1 MSPRRSNPFPHRS
14 RPASSALRSPP
25 GRPALLLAGL
35 LASLLLLGAGGELAA
50 QTGTIQ
56 GTIIDAQSGR
66 ALVGTQVSIP
76 GTQRGVV
83 AGAQGRYV
91 LENVP
96 AGEVTLRFQIIGYEL
111 VDRTV
116 TIQAGATVTLDVQ
129 LRTRAL
135 AMDELVV
142 TGVGQATARRQLS
155 TSVAVLG
162 EQAIAEAPVQSI
174 DQLLQGRVAG
184 STVSAVSAQPGTG
197 SQISFR
203 GVSSVFG
210 SQTPVIYIDG
220 VRVDNSAATAPGT
233 GGEQSSALADLLTTD
248 IERIEVTRGGPASTL
263 YGSDAAT
270 GVIQIFT
277 KRGRPGAPR
286 ITARIEQG
294 FDAPDLKYILDAG
307 EIYPSRVESGELPA
321 DFLARSFFQ
330 TGWVQN
336 YSLGVSGGSDNVT
349 FNVSGRVQ
357 DAEGIQPRNESNLIS
372 TRGSLQASLTER
384 SRLQFSGSYTRS
396 NYGRLYNGTAIADPL
411 TALEVGD
418 ALFFTGAS
426 TVQEA
431 TEIFL
436 LADIEELVERTG
448 FSGGYIFEGSDLF
461 GFRATLGVDRRAS
474 EQTQFQPIGFT
485 PDNEEGSLQRFQRNF
500 TSATVDAAASINWP
514 STENLRSTFTV
525 GAQGFRDNEYRI
537 FGSGVGF
544 ALPGSKDFDDAAT
557 ITAGESRSQV
567 FTGGIYLDENL
578 AIRDRVFLNLGVRFD
593 AGTSFGDEVD
603 FATYP
608 KAGIAWD
615 VGRES
620 FMQDLAGRWVTEFR
634 LRSAYGET
642 GKFPPPFLRDR
653 TFGATSFRE
662 ESAPRFSNPGN
673 PDLRPEVTKTFEVG
687 FEAAFLDDR
696 IGVDFTWYDAS
707 TEDAL
712 FFVPEQPVTGQ
723 GTQIRNV
730 GEISNRGI
738 EVDVSALLVNRAN
751 FSWQVGATFQT
762 VDNEVVSMGGAA
774 PFFVEPQKRVVE
786 GKVVGAWFVT
796 TPFDSN
802 GDGNLN
808 ASEQRFIR
816 DCDDC
821 KAYGP
826 TPTRSGGVSTRISVG
841 PSLTFSA
848 RGDWAAGH
856 KVMDFGSVWSTFN
869 GIFRREIREE
879 GYVYPIRYNAQG
891 QPGNPYA
898 QSAARSEFIYDGDWF
913 KLREISARYAISGD
927 LASRV
932 GAQGGAAFFSLR
944 NAWIWSK
951 NPLIDPELSGLNP
964 SGGGLAL
971 GGESSITMS
980 PPRSFRF
987 GLEFTF

>member
-1 MSPRRSNPFPHRS
+1 MIPLRSFLSP
-14 RPASSALRSPP
+14 LRSPP
-25 GRPALLLAGL
+25 LLAL
-35 LASLLLLGAGGELAA
+35 VAAACMVGAAEA
-50 QTGTIQ
+50 QTGTVQ

-66 ALVGTQVSIP
+66 VLPGTQVSIP
-76 GTQRGVV
+76 GTQRGGI
-83 AGAQGRYV
+83 ANAQGRFV

-96 AGEVTLRFQIIGYEL
+96 AGPATIRFQIIGYE
-111 VDRTV
+111 TV
-116 TIQAGATVTLDVQ
+116 EREVTVQAGQTTTVDVQ
-129 LRTRAL
+129 LGTRAL

-142 TGVGQATARRQLS
+142 TGVGQATSRRQLS

-197 SQISFR
+197 SQVSFR
-203 GVSSVFG
+203 GVGSVFG

-220 VRVDNSAATAPGT
+220 VRVDNSQATALGT
-233 GGEQSSALADLLTTD
+233 GGEQSSALADLLTSD
-248 IERIEVTRGGPASTL
+248 IERIEITRGGPASTL

-286 ITARIEQG
+286 ITARIDQG
-294 FDAPDLKYILDAG
+294 VDVPELKYILDA
-307 EIYPSRVESGELPA
+307 ENIYPTRVESGELPG
-321 DFLARSFFQ
+321 DFLARSFFR
-330 TGWVQN
+330 TGWVQS

-349 FNVSGRVQ
+349 YNVSGRVQ
-357 DAEGIQPRNESNLIS
+357 DSEGVQPKNASGLVS
-372 TRGSLQASLTER
+372 TRGSLQANLTER
-384 SRLQFSGSYTRS
+384 SRLQFSGSYNRS

-436 LADIEELVERTG
+436 LADIDELVERFG
-448 FSGGYIFEGSDLF
+448 FSTGYTFEGSDLF
-461 GFRATLGVDRRAS
+461 GFRATLGMDRRS
-474 EQTQFQPIGFT
+474 NEQSQFQPIGFT
-485 PDNEEGSLQRFQRNF
+485 PGEPTGSLTRFQRNF
-500 TSATVDAAASINWP
+500 TSVTVDAAGSLNWP
-514 STENLRSTFTV
+514 QSGDFRSTLTV

-537 FGSGVGF
+537 FGSGTTF

-557 ITAGESRSQV
+557 VTAGESRSQV
-567 FTGGIYLDENL
+567 FNGGLYVDENL
-578 AIRDRVFLNLGVRFD
+578 RWRDRVFLNLGVRLD
-593 AGTSFGDEVD
+593 AGTSFGDDVD
-603 FATYP
+603 YALYP
-608 KAGIAWD
+608 KAGLAWD
-615 VGRES
+615 VGREDFLVGARGGFLS
-620 FMQDLAGRWVTEFR
+620 ELR
-634 LRSAYGET
+634 LRTAYGET

-653 TFGATSFRE
+653 TFSAISFRD
-662 ESAPRFSNPGN
+662 ESAARFANPGN
-673 PDLRPEVTKTFEVG
+673 LDLSPEVTKTFEAG
-687 FEAAFLDDR
+687 FEAALFGDR
-696 IGVDFTWYDAS
+696 VGIDFTWYDAQ
-707 TEDAL
+707 TIDAL

-738 EVDVSALLVNRAN
+738 ELDVSALLVNTPR
-751 FSWQVGATFQT
+751 FSWQVGATYQT

-786 GKVVGAWFVT
+786 GQVVGAWFVT

-808 ASEQRFIR
+808 GSEQRFIKPCEP
-816 DCDDC
+816 DEDC

-826 TPTRSGGVSTRISVG
+826 TPTRSGSVSTRVSLG
-841 PSLTFSA
+841 RSLTLSA
-848 RGDWAAGH
+848 LGDWAAGH

-869 GIFRREIREE
+869 GIYRREIVED
-879 GYVYPIRYNAQG
+879 GYTYPVRYNAAG
-891 QPGNPYA
+891 QPGSRYA

-913 KLREISARYAISGD
+913 KLREISARYSLGD
-927 LASRV
+927 NLASRV
-932 GAQGGAAFFSLR
+932 GAQSGVAFFSLR
-944 NAWIWSK
+944 NAWVWSK
-951 NPLIDPELSGLNP
+951 NPLIDAELSGLNP

-980 PPRSFRF
+980 PPRAFRF
-987 GLEFTF
+987 GLELTF

>member
-1 MSPRRSNPFPHRS
+1 MPTHRMNPAGPRARLPLH
-14 RPASSALRSPP
+14 PALFLLALPLL
-25 GRPALLLAGL
+25 ALLLAHPQPGV
-35 LASLLLLGAGGELAA
+35 AQQGGI
-50 QTGTIQ
+50 IQ
-56 GTIIDAQSGR
+56 GTVTDAQSGR
-66 ALVGTQVSIP
+66 ALVGAQLSVP
-76 GTQRGVV
+76 GTQRGTV

-96 AGEVTLRFQIIGYEL
+96 AGEVTVRLLMIGYEQ
-111 VDRTV
+111 VEQTV
-116 TIQAGATVTLDVQ
+116 TVQAGQTVTLDFTV
-129 LRTRAL
+129 RTRAL

-142 TGVGQATARRQLS
+142 TGVGQATSRRQLS
-155 TSVAVLG
+155 TSVAVLS

-197 SQISFR
+197 SQVSFR
-203 GVSSVFG
+203 GISSVFG
-210 SQTPVIYIDG
+210 SQTPVIYVDG
-220 VRVDNSAATAPGT
+220 VRVDNSSATAPGT
-233 GGEQSSALADLLTTD
+233 GGEQSSALADLLTSD

-294 FDAPDLKYILDAG
+294 VDVPELKYILDAG
-307 EIYPSRVESGELPA
+307 IIYESRVEAGELPA
-321 DFLARSFFQ
+321 DFLAQSFFRN
-330 TGWVQN
+330 GWVQN
-336 YSLGVSGGSDNVT
+336 YSLGVSGGSDQVT
-349 FNVSGRVQ
+349 YNVSGRIQ
-357 DAEGIQPRNESNLIS
+357 DAGGVQPKNQSGLIS
-372 TRGSLQASLTER
+372 TRGSLQANLTDR

-396 NYGRLYNGTAIADPL
+396 NYGRLYNGTAISDPL

-431 TEIFL
+431 TDIFL
-436 LADIEELVERTG
+436 LADIEELVERIG
-448 FSGGYIFEGSDLF
+448 FSTGYLWEGSEF
-461 GFRATLGVDRRAS
+461 VNFRATLGVDRRAN

-500 TSATVDAAASINWP
+500 TSATFDAGATFLWP
-514 STENLRSTFTV
+514 RGDNFRNTFTV
-525 GAQGFRDNEYRI
+525 GVQGFRDNEYRI

-557 ITAGESRSQV
+557 VTAGETRSQL
-567 FTGGIYLDENL
+567 FSGGIYLDENL
-578 AIRDRVFLNLGVRFD
+578 AWRDRVFLNLGVRFD

-603 FATYP
+603 LATYP

-615 VGRES
+615 VGRED
-620 FMQDLAGRWVTEFR
+620 FARDLLGERLSEFR
-634 LRSAYGET
+634 LRAAYGET

-653 TFGATSFRE
+653 TFSATSFRD

-673 PDLRPEVTKTFEVG
+673 PDLRPEVTATFEVG
-687 FEAAFLDDR
+687 FEAAFLNDR
-696 IGVDFTWYDAS
+696 IGVDVTWYDA
-707 TEDAL
+707 TTRDAL

-738 EVDVSALLVNRAN
+738 ELDVSALLVNRSSFA
-751 FSWQVGATFQT
+751 WQVGATFQT
-762 VDNEVVSMGGAA
+762 VDNRVESMGGAA
-774 PFFVEPQKRVVE
+774 PFFVEAQKRVVE
-786 GKVVGAWFVT
+786 GETVGAWFVT
-796 TPFDSN
+796 TPFDST
-802 GDGNLN
+802 GDGNLDD
-808 ASEQRFIR
+808 SELRFIR
-816 DCDDC
+816 DCDDEEAC
-821 KAYGP
+821 RAYGP
-826 TPTRSGGVSTRISVG
+826 TPTRSGGVSTRL
-841 PSLTFSA
+841 SLGQNFTLSA

-869 GIFRREIREE
+869 GIFRREILEE
-879 GYVYPIRYNAQG
+879 GYVYPIRFNAAG
-891 QPGNPYA
+891 EPGNTFA
-898 QSAARSEFIYDGDWF
+898 QSSARSEFIYDGDWF
-913 KLREISARYAISGD
+913 KLREISARYTLPER
-927 LASRV
+927 LAGNV
-932 GAQGGAAFFSLR
+932 GAASGTAFFSLR

-964 SGGGLAL
+964 AGGGLSL
-971 GGESSITMS
+971 GGESSITLS
-980 PPRSFRF
+980 PPKAFRF

>member
-1 MSPRRSNPFPHRS
+1 MTPPRPMFPPVRA
-14 RPASSALRSPP
+14 PLGP
-25 GRPALLLAGL
+25 LLAAAAFVL
-35 LASLLLLGAGGELAA
+35 FLPLAAVA
-50 QTGTIQ
+50 QTGTVQ
-56 GTIIDAQSGR
+56 GQVTDAQTGR
-66 ALVGTQVSIP
+66 ALVGTQVILD
-76 GTQRGVV
+76 GTNRGTI
-83 AGAQGRYV
+83 ANAQGRYV
-91 LENVP
+91 LEGVA
-96 AGEVTLRFQIIGYEL
+96 AGPVILRFQIIGYEA
-111 VDRTV
+111 VERTV
-116 TIQAGATVTLDVQ
+116 TVAAGQTITLDVA
-129 LRTRAL
+129 LGTRAL

-142 TGVGQATARRQLS
+142 TGVGQATSRRQLS

-197 SQISFR
+197 SQVSFR

-210 SQTPVIYIDG
+210 SQTPVIYVDG
-220 VRVDNSAATAPGT
+220 VRMDNSQATALGT
-233 GGEQSSALADLLTTD
+233 GGEQSSALADLLTSD

-277 KRGRPGAPR
+277 RRGRPGAPR
-286 ITARIEQG
+286 ITARIDQG
-294 FDAPDLKYILDAG
+294 VDVPELKYILDA
-307 EIYPSRVESGELPA
+307 ENIYPSRVESGELPG
-321 DFLARSFFQ
+321 DFLRQSFFR

-336 YSLGVSGGSDNVT
+336 YALGVSGGSSDIT
-349 FNVSGRVQ
+349 YSLSARIQ
-357 DAEGIQPRNESNLIS
+357 DAEGVQPKNTSGLIS
-372 TRGSLQASLTER
+372 TRGSLQANLTER
-384 SRLQFSGSYTRS
+384 SRLQFSGSYNRS
-396 NYGRLYNGTAIADPL
+396 NYGRLYNGTAIADPI

-418 ALFFTGAS
+418 ALFFTGAP

-431 TEIFL
+431 TDIFL
-436 LADIEELVERTG
+436 LADIDESVERIG
-448 FSGGYIFEGSDLF
+448 FSTGYLFEGSDIF
-461 GFRATLGVDRRAS
+461 GFRATLGVDRRS
-474 EQTQFQPIGFT
+474 NEQTQFQPIGFT
-485 PDNEEGSLQRFQRNF
+485 PGEETGSLTRFQRNF

-514 STENLRSTFTV
+514 RGEDFRSTFTV
-525 GAQGFRDNEYRI
+525 GVQGFRDNEYRI
-537 FGSGVGF
+537 FGSGSTF
-544 ALPGSKDFDDAAT
+544 ALPGSKDFGDAAV
-557 ITAGESRSQV
+557 ITAGETRSQL
-567 FTGGIYLDENL
+567 FNGGLYVDENL
-578 AIRDRVFLNLGVRFD
+578 AFGDRLFLNLGARLD
-593 AGTSFGDEVD
+593 AGTSFGDDVEY
-603 FATYP
+603 ALYP
-608 KAGIAWD
+608 KAGVAWD
-615 VGRES
+615 LGREA
-620 FMQDLAGRWVTEFR
+620 FLQDAAGDFLTEFR

-653 TFGATSFRE
+653 TFGAVSFRE
-662 ESAPRFSNPGN
+662 ESAARFSNPGN
-673 PDLRPEVTKTFEVG
+673 PDLGPEKTRTFEAG
-687 FEAAFLDDR
+687 FEAALLGDR
-696 IGVDFTWYDAS
+696 IGIDFTWYNAT

-738 EVDVSALLVNRAN
+738 EVDVSALLVNTASL
-751 FSWQVGATFQT
+751 SWQVGATYQT
-762 VDNEVVSMGGAA
+762 VDNEVTDMGVAA
-774 PFFVEPQKRVVE
+774 PFFVEPQKRVLE
-786 GKVVGAWFVT
+786 GEVVGAWFVT

-826 TPTRSGGVSTRISVG
+826 TPTRSGSLSTRLSVG
-841 PSLTFSA
+841 QSLVFA
-848 RGDWAAGH
+848 VRGDWAAGH

-869 GIFRREIREE
+869 GIYRRELVDDD
-879 GYVYPIRYNAQG
+879 YTYPVRYNAAG
-891 QPGNPYA
+891 EAGSRYA

-913 KLREISARYAISGD
+913 KLREITVRYA
-927 LASRV
+927 LTQAVASRF
-932 GAQGGAAFFSLR
+932 GADSGAAFFSLR

-980 PPRSFRF
+980 PPRAFRF

>member
-1 MSPRRSNPFPHRS
+1 MNSHRPEPSPDRIRSHHPVLRPPPRRLATLG
-14 RPASSALRSPP
+14 ASLFA
-25 GRPALLLAGL
+25 A
-35 LASLLLLGAGGELAA
+35 LLLLGAGGELAA
-50 QTGTIQ
+50 QTGSIQ
-56 GTIIDAQSGR
+56 GTVIDAQSGR

-111 VDRTV
+111 VDRVVTV
-116 TIQAGATVTLDVQ
+116 QAGTTVTLDVQ

-142 TGVGQATARRQLS
+142 TGVGQATSRRQLS

-220 VRVDNSAATAPGT
+220 VRVDNSSATAPGT

-286 ITARIEQG
+286 INARIEQG

-321 DFLARSFFQ
+321 DFLAQSFFR

-336 YSLGVSGGSDNVT
+336 YSLGVSGGSEDVT
-349 FNVSGRVQ
+349 YNVSGRVQ

-372 TRGSLQASLTER
+372 TRGSLQANLTDR

-396 NYGRLYNGTAIADPL
+396 SYGRLYNGTAIADPL

-448 FSGGYIFEGSDLF
+448 FSGGYIYEGSDLF

-485 PDNEEGSLQRFQRNF
+485 PGDEEGSLQRFQRNF
-500 TSATVDAAASINWP
+500 TSATVDAAASLNWP
-514 STENLRSTFTV
+514 STENLRSTLTV

-615 VGRES
+615 VGRET
-620 FMQDLAGRWVTEFR
+620 FMEDLAGRWVTEFR

-653 TFGATSFRE
+653 TFSATSFRE

-673 PDLRPEVTKTFEVG
+673 LDLRPEVTKTFEVG

-696 IGVDFTWYDAS
+696 IGVDFTWYDAT

-738 EVDVSALLVNRAN
+738 ELDVSALLVNRAN

-786 GKVVGAWFVT
+786 GQVVGAWFVT

-826 TPTRSGGVSTRISVG
+826 TPTRSGGVSTRFSLG
-841 PSLTFSA
+841 PSLTLSA

-869 GIFRREIREE
+869 GIYRREIREE
-879 GYVYPIRYNAQG
+879 GYEYPIRYNAQG
-891 QPGNPYA
+891 QPGRPYA

-913 KLREISARYAISGD
+913 KLREISARYAIPGA
-927 LASRV
+927 LLSRV
-932 GAQGGAAFFSLR
+932 GAQGGGAFFSLR

>member
-1 MSPRRSNPFPHRS
+1 MIPRRSNPVSPGAHSPPHR
-14 RPASSALRSPP
+14 PRSILS
-25 GRPALLLAGL
+25 LL
-35 LASLLLLGAGGELAA
+35 SLLLLPLALVLEPGPALA
-50 QTGTIQ
+50 QTGGTIQ
-56 GTIIDAQSGR
+56 GTVTDAQSGR
-66 ALVGTQVSIP
+66 ALVGAQISIP
-76 GTQRGVV
+76 GTNRGTV
-83 AGAQGRYV
+83 AGAQGRYT

-96 AGEVTLRFQIIGYEL
+96 AGEVTVRLLMIGYDQVEQ
-111 VDRTV
+111 TV
-116 TIQAGATVTLDVQ
+116 TVQAGQTATLDFAV
-129 LRTRAL
+129 RTRAL

-142 TGVGQATARRQLS
+142 TGVGQATSRRQLS
-155 TSVAVLG
+155 TSVAVIS

-197 SQISFR
+197 SQVSFR
-203 GVSSVFG
+203 GISSVFG
-210 SQTPVIYIDG
+210 SQTPVIYVDG

-233 GGEQSSALADLLTTD
+233 GGEQSSALADLLTSD

-286 ITARIEQG
+286 ITARLEQG
-294 FDAPDLKYILDAG
+294 VDFPELKYILDAG
-307 EIYPSRVESGELPA
+307 IIYESRVEAGELPA
-321 DFLARSFFQ
+321 DFLAQNFFQ
-330 TGWVQN
+330 RGWVQN
-336 YSLGVSGGSDNVT
+336 YSLGVSGGSDQVT
-349 FNVSGRVQ
+349 YNVSGRIQ
-357 DAEGIQPRNESNLIS
+357 DAEGVQPKNQSGLIS
-372 TRGSLQASLTER
+372 TRGSLQANLTDR

-396 NYGRLYNGTAIADPL
+396 SYGRLYNGTAIADPL

-436 LADIEELVERTG
+436 LADIEELVERIG
-448 FSGGYIFEGSDLF
+448 FSAGYLWEGSDVLN
-461 GFRATLGVDRRAS
+461 FRATLGVDRRAN

-485 PDNEEGSLQRFQRNF
+485 PGEPEGSLQRFQRNF
-500 TSATVDAAASINWP
+500 TSATFDAGATVIWP
-514 STENLRSTFTV
+514 QGENFRSTFTV
-525 GAQGFRDNEYRI
+525 GVQGFRDNEYRI

-557 ITAGESRSQV
+557 VTAGESRSQL
-567 FTGGIYLDENL
+567 FSGGVYLDENL
-578 AIRDRVFLNLGVRFD
+578 ALRDRIFLNLGVRFD

-615 VGRES
+615 LGRED
-620 FMQDLAGRWVTEFR
+620 FARDLLGDRLTEFR
-634 LRSAYGET
+634 LRAAYGQT

-653 TFGATSFRE
+653 TFSALSFRE
-662 ESAPRFSNPGN
+662 ESAPRFANPGN
-673 PDLRPEVTKTFEVG
+673 PDLRPEVTSTVEFG
-687 FEAAFLDDR
+687 FDAAFLNDR
-696 IGVDFTWYDAS
+696 IGVDFTWYDA
-707 TEDAL
+707 TTRDAL

-738 EVDVSALLVNRAN
+738 EVDVSALLLNRPSFA
-751 FSWQVGATFQT
+751 WQVGATFQT
-762 VDNEVVSMGGAA
+762 VRNEVVSMGGAA
-774 PFFVEPQKRVVE
+774 PFFVSAQQRVVE
-786 GKVVGAWFVT
+786 GETVGAWFVT
-796 TPFDSN
+796 TPFDST
-802 GDGNLN
+802 GDDLLDG
-808 ASEQRFIR
+808 SELRFIR
-816 DCDDC
+816 DCDDEEAC
-821 KAYGP
+821 RAYGP
-826 TPTRSGGVSTRISVG
+826 TPTRSGSISTRL
-841 PSLTFSA
+841 SLGQNLTLSA
-848 RGDWAAGH
+848 LGDWAGGH

-869 GIFRREIREE
+869 AIFRREIRED
-879 GYVYPIRYNAQG
+879 GYEYPFRYNAAG
-891 QPGNPYA
+891 ERGNRYA

-913 KLREISARYAISGD
+913 KLREVSARYTLPSAW
-927 LASRV
+927 AER
-932 GAQGGAAFFSLR
+932 AGAASGTAFLSVR
-944 NAWIWSK
+944 NAWIWSA

-964 SGGGLAL
+964 AGGGLAL

-980 PPRSFRF
+980 PPKALRF

>member
-1 MSPRRSNPFPHRS
+1 MLPLCRSCT
-14 RPASSALRSPP
+14 
-25 GRPALLLAGL
+25 GVLAGL
-35 LASLLLLGAGGELAA
+35 AMLALGGDLSA
-50 QTGTIQ
+50 QTGTIR
-56 GTIIDAQSGR
+56 GTVVDAQSGR
-66 ALVGTQVSIP
+66 ALVGTQVSVP
-76 GTQRGVV
+76 GTQRGTV
-83 AGAQGRYV
+83 AGAEGRYV
-91 LENVP
+91 LENLP
-96 AGEVTLRFQIIGYEL
+96 AGELVVRFQIIGYETTE
-111 VDRTV
+111 RTV
-116 TIQAGATVTLDVQ
+116 TVQAGETLTLDLQ

-142 TGVGQATARRQLS
+142 TGVGQATSRRQLS

-184 STVSAVSAQPGTG
+184 STVSAVSGQPGTG

-210 SQTPVIYIDG
+210 SQTPVIYVDG
-220 VRVDNSAATAPGT
+220 VRVDNSQATAPGT
-233 GGEQSSALADLLTTD
+233 GGEQSSALADLLTSD
-248 IERIEVTRGGPASTL
+248 IERIEITRGGPASTL

-277 KRGRPGAPR
+277 RRGRPGAPR
-286 ITARIEQG
+286 VTARVEQG
-294 FDAPDLKYILDAG
+294 VDVPELKYILDAG
-307 EIYPSRVESGELPA
+307 IIYEDRVNSGELPA
-321 DFLARSFFQ
+321 DFLAQSFFR
-330 TGWVQN
+330 TGWVQS
-336 YSLGVSGGSDNVT
+336 YSLGVSGGSDMVT
-349 FNVSGRVQ
+349 YNVSGRIQ
-357 DAEGIQPRNESNLIS
+357 DAEGIQPRNESGLIS
-372 TRGSLQASLTER
+372 TRGSLQATLSDN
-384 SRLQFSGSYTRS
+384 SRLQFSGSYARS
-396 NYGRLYNGTAIADPL
+396 DYGRLYNGTAIADPL

-436 LADIEELVERTG
+436 QADIQELVERIG
-448 FSGGYIFEGSDLF
+448 FSGGYIWDGSDLF
-461 GFRATLGVDRRAS
+461 GFRATIGVDRRAN

-485 PDNEEGSLQRFQRNF
+485 PGNAEGSLQRFQRNF

-514 STENLRSTFTV
+514 TTENLRSTFTV

-557 ITAGESRSQV
+557 VTAGESRSQ
-567 FTGGIYLDENL
+567 FFNGGIYLDENL
-578 AIRDRVFLNLGVRFD
+578 ALWDRLFVHMGVRFD
-593 AGTSFGDEVD
+593 AGTSFGDEVSV
-603 FATYP
+603 ATYP
-608 KAGIAWD
+608 KFGVAYD
-615 VGRES
+615 LGREQS
-620 FMQDLAGRWVTEFR
+620 VRDFGGDWITEFR

-653 TFGATSFRE
+653 TFSATSFRD

-673 PDLRPEVTKTFEVG
+673 PDLGPEVTRTFEVG
-687 FEAAFLDDR
+687 FEAALLRDR
-696 IGVDFTWYDAS
+696 VGIDFTWYDA
-707 TEDAL
+707 TTDDAL

-730 GEISNRGI
+730 GKISNRGI
-738 EVDVSALLVNRAN
+738 ELDVTALLVNRATL
-751 FSWQVGATFQT
+751 SWQVGATFQT
-762 VDNEVVSMGGAA
+762 VDNEVVSLGGAA
-774 PFFVEPQKRVVE
+774 PFNVEPQKRVVE
-786 GKVVGAWFVT
+786 GETVGAWYVT

-802 GDGNLN
+802 NDGNLDG
-808 ASEQRFIR
+808 SRLQFIR
-816 DCDDC
+816 DCEDGVEEGEPVC

-826 TPTRSGGVSTRISVG
+826 TPTRSGSISTRVG
-841 PSLTFSA
+841 IGQRLSLSA
-848 RGDWAAGH
+848 MGDWAAGH

-869 GIFRREIREE
+869 GIFRREIRED
-879 GYVYPIRYNAQG
+879 GYEYPIRFNSAG

-898 QSAARSEFIYDGDWF
+898 QSAARSEFVYDGDWF
-913 KLREISARYAISGD
+913 KLREITARYAIPDELAGRVRAASGT
-927 LASRV
+927 
-932 GAQGGAAFFSLR
+932 AFFSLR
-944 NAWIWSK
+944 NAWIWSA

-971 GGESSITMS
+971 GGESSITIS